1 MDITR
6 QREERTDDTKIKIG
20 RYIMTQKAEW
30 IEKHRNFG
38 ITHSLAVSTWVV
50 KAFID
55 KGIVGSAPT
64 SPTALGGEA

>member
-1 MDITR
+1 
-6 QREERTDDTKIKIG
+6 
-20 RYIMTQKAEW
+20 MTQKAEW

-50 KAFID
+50 KAFIE
-55 KGIVGSAPT
+55 KGIVESAPT